1 MRELNKKEKVLYGLT
16 TLVIIARV
24 VKGILRL
31 FGVVNESNLLV
42 TVTLTCMLIAQVAK
56 SERIS
61 IIFNVLMII
70 SGISLFIWGDI
81 I

>member
-16 TLVIIARV
+16 TLVIIAGV